1 MGHCRTDQNRFFP
14 PTIDQGR
21 TAMNISQKLLDI
33 LCCPETNDDLHLLS
47 KEERERVNRAIA
59 HGTAMNRKNEAV
71 LQPIDEGL
79 LRADGKFLYP
89 IQDGIPIM
97 LIDEAIDMR
106 TVP

>member
-1 MGHCRTDQNRFFP
+1 MVSAGGEKISFIFKLGWGRF
-14 PTIDQGR
+14 G
-21 TAMNISQKLLDI
+21 
-33 LCCPETNDDLHLLS
+33 CPETNDDLHLLS

>member
-1 MGHCRTDQNRFFP
+1 
-14 PTIDQGR
+14 
-21 TAMNISQKLLDI
+21 
-33 LCCPETNDDLHLLS
+33 
-47 KEERERVNRAIA
+47 
-59 HGTAMNRKNEAV
+59 MNRKNEAV